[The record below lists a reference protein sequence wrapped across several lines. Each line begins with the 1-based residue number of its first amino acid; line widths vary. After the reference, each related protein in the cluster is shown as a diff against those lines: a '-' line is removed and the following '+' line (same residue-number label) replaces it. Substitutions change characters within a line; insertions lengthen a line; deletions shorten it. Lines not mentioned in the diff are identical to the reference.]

1 MAFAQVNI
9 NRHEGDGE
17 PALVDPNAT
26 AIKVFYFVGEKDNT
40 YPVANQDQAWA
51 RFKNAGFSVTRHGQP
66 GVRHEFALQKGGL
79 TQTAKWIAEEFFGR

>member
-1 MAFAQVNI
+1 M
-9 NRHEGDGE
+9 
-17 PALVDPNAT
+17 
-26 AIKVFYFVGEKDNT
+26 
-40 YPVANQDQAWA
+40 ANQDQAWA